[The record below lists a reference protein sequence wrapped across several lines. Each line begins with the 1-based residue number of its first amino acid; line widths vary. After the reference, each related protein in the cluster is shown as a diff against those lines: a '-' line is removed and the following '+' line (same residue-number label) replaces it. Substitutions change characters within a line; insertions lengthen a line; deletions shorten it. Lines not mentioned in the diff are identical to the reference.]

1 MSACIIVTQ
10 VIIAL
15 SAAPISKLANA
26 RGRKPLLILGFGALP
41 FRALLYTLL
50 YSTLSLIAVQIL
62 DGVANAI
69 WCVVSILVV
78 ADRTRGSGHFN
89 LAQGALATAVGLG
102 AAFST
107 MLGGHLISLF
117 SYNFSFLALGA
128 IALIAASILVMFIP
142 ETRLSGEPATSEE
155 AQRSIP

>member
-1 MSACIIVTQ
+1 MHHCHPGHHRS
-10 VIIAL
+10 L
-15 SAAPISKLANA
+15 AAPIGKLTNA
-26 RGRKPLLILGFGALP
+26 RGRKPLLILGFGVLP

-50 YSTLSLIAVQIL
+50 HSTLSLIAVQIL

-107 MLGGHLISLF
+107 VLGGHLISLF
-117 SYNFSFLALGA
+117 SYNVSFLTLGM
-128 IALIAASILVMFIP
+128 IALVAASILVVLIP
-142 ETRLSGEPATSEE
+142 ETRLSREPATSEE
-155 AQRSIP
+155 TQRSIP